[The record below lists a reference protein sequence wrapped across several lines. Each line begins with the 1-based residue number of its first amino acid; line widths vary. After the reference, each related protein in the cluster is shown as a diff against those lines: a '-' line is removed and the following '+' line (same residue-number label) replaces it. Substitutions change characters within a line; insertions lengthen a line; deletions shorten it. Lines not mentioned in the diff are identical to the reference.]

1 MAHLTWRVLNNEL
14 HSFSEEKVLSLLN
27 EELAGEK
34 RLSILRRLHQRY
46 SILRA
51 DRERIEILSQAK
63 RV

>member
-27 EELAGEK
+27 EELVGEK